1 MKVIVEGTARA
12 DGSVDASA
20 IQAGRFRGNDG
31 HDGDGQN
38 PDASPAP
45 SASGGTTG

>member
-1 MKVIVEGTARA
+1 MRVIVEGTARA

-20 IQAGRFRGNDG
+20 IQAGRFRGDGG
-31 HDGDGQN
+31 HDDDGQT
-38 PDASPAP
+38 PEASPAP